1 MTKGFLQSILGA
13 VLIVATSGV
22 ASAQDRDRDRDH
34 DAGFYQSRDQFYHG
48 EHWRARLFERVRQ
61 DVDRVQSSTFPVS
74 KDEFRLVKTKE
85 ELSRLQDKLTA
96 GRYDEPEL
104 NDVVTS
110 LQRVVD
116 SNKLSP
122 RDREMLSDD
131 LNHLR
136 EYKEHHENWDR
147 R

>member
-1 MTKGFLQSILGA
+1 MKKGVLAAITGAGLMLFGLG
-13 VLIVATSGV
+13 VGN
-22 ASAQDRDRDRDH
+22 AQDRDRDRVDS
-34 DAGFYQSRDQFYHG
+34 FYQNRDSFYHG
-48 EHWRARLFERVRQ
+48 EHWRTRLFEHVRE

-74 KDEFRLVKTKE
+74 RDEFRLARTKQ
-85 ELSRLQDKLTA
+85 ELNELQSKMA
-96 GRYDEPEL
+96 SGQYDEREL
-104 NDVVTS
+104 NDVINA

-131 LNHLR
+131 LHHMQ
-136 EYKEHHENWDR
+136 EYREHHENWER